1 MTKFKKGDPRTIEMA
16 KRSDRTGTPNKA
28 TTEVRKAFQLLVE
41 NNLQQMQADLDSLEP
56 KDRLSVIIQLAKFV
70 LPQLQAV
77 SVEDVTAKPP
87 VIIEYKTYQR
97 QDGTEIETVRV

>member
-28 TTEVRKAFQLLVE
+28 TAKVREAFKLLVE
-41 NNLQQMQADLDSLEP
+41 NNLQQMQSDIDSLEP
-56 KDRLSVIIQLAKFV
+56 KERLGVIIQLAKFV

-77 SVEDVTAKPP
+77 KIEDTKEHAP
-87 VIIEYKTYQR
+87 VIIEYKTYVR
-97 QDGTEIETVRV
+97 PDGSEIETIRA